1 MFRRSRKK
9 IILSIMGSLI
19 LLFAVTLSVIL
30 LASFGEI
37 RHKNVEM
44 LERYVAEYSLDE
56 VTSKQTKAD
65 LPVEKMMGRREPPP
79 SNERSGYQLSTFYSV
94 ALSDEG
100 KVLAVDN
107 EGRDAYQEEELVQI
121 ARKISSQDQ
130 RSGRMGNITYIV
142 EDKEGYTLVAFM
154 DNTVSEAGL
163 KTMLR
168 YVFLVGGLAILA
180 MFFIASILAG
190 FIISPLEENDRQQ
203 KRFISDASHE
213 LKTPI
218 AVIATN
224 AEMLSRELGYNEWL
238 SNIQYETERMDR
250 LVKQLLDLS
259 HAESAI
265 VPMESLDF
273 SRLVTGETLAF
284 ESLAFDKGKTFI
296 IEIEEAIIL
305 MGNPSQLTQLV
316 SILLDNAIRHSTG
329 REIGISLVR
338 RPHTALLTVTNDGNE
353 ISPEKIQHLF
363 ERFYRVDEARNSE
376 SNHYGIGLSI
386 AKAIAEKHGGNID
399 VFWQDGKISFTVN
412 LLLKK

>member
-1 MFRRSRKK
+1 MFRCSRRK

-37 RHKNVEM
+37 RHKNIEM
-44 LERYVAEYSLDE
+44 LERYVAEYSLDG
-56 VTSKQTKAD
+56 VTSKQTKD
-65 LPVEKMMGRREPPP
+65 NLPVEKTMGRREPSPI
-79 SNERSGYQLSTFYSV
+79 NDRSDYQLSTFYSV
-94 ALSDEG
+94 AFSDEG

-130 RSGRMGNITYIV
+130 RSGRMGNLTYIV
-142 EDKEGYTLVAFM
+142 EDKEGYALVAFM

-180 MFFIASILAG
+180 MFFIAWILAG
-190 FIISPLEENDRQQ
+190 FIISPLEENDQQQ

-213 LKTPI
+213 LKTPV

-224 AEMLSRELGYNEWL
+224 AEMLSRELGHNEWL
-238 SNIQYETERMDR
+238 TNIQYETERMDR

-284 ESLAFDKGKTFI
+284 ESFAFDKGKTFVT
-296 IEIEEAIIL
+296 EIEAGLIL
-305 MGNPSQLTQLV
+305 MGNLSQLTQLV

-329 REIGISLVR
+329 KEIGVSLVR

-353 ISPEKIQHLF
+353 IPAEKIHHLF
-363 ERFYRVDEARNSE
+363 ERFYRVDEVRNSE